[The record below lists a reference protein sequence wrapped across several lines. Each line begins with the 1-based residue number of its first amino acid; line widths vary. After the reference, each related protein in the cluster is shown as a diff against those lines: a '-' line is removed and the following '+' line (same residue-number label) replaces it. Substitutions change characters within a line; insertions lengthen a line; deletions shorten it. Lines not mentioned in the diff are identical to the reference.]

1 MQVDEGRLQFS
12 VGLDTAALARGAEE
26 ARRLMGGIGA
36 AAEEEGSRLDAAFA
50 RARGAAAS
58 LFTAGAALGF
68 AREMVGVRRE
78 IEGLETSFRVLL
90 GSQQEADALFGRLR
104 DFAARTPMALG
115 DLAKGAQ
122 TMLGFG
128 VASRDVAPLL
138 EAIGDISMGDSAKF
152 QALALAFSQ
161 ASASGRLMGQD
172 LMQMINAGFNP
183 LAQISERTGRS
194 VGELKEEMA
203 RGAIGADALRGA
215 FLGAAAAGGRYHGM
229 LEAQARGL
237 GGSIAQLEG
246 AWQEMLNAAGEAAG
260 GAVAGAA
267 RGAAELLRRY
277 REVGEIL
284 GTLVGAYGAYRA
296 AVMAAEAVRRVGQA
310 ARLRE
315 EAAALEGAVGA
326 AGRAQLARQGLTRG
340 TAAYA
345 EAVRRL
351 AGEEARL
358 MQAELARAQAAVR
371 GAAQAAAAKRGEY
384 LAAKARE
391 EAARGELLL
400 ARQGGT
406 LREAETAARRLEA
419 ATLARQTAAQEWL
432 NASKA
437 KEAQQTAVA
446 AAARRA
452 SAASAAL
459 ETAAARGAAA
469 AHSLLARAKEVAAKA
484 SQRLGAALAANPY
497 AIAAAAL
504 AALAYGAYRL
514 ATHQTEAQRAQ
525 RRLNEALEASAAS
538 AAAEQARVDALFGTL
553 EGATR
558 GTRAYE
564 EAKGAI
570 VAQYGDYLKGLGDER
585 AALDDV
591 AAAYEAVSQG
601 VLRAARAR
609 AKEAYLA
616 KEQEVFEKSY
626 AKQLEALRGTLQ
638 EKFGARGGNALLEEL
653 RPVLEGQRRIDEVSA
668 QARRR
673 LAELNETRARGGLF
687 GNAAD
692 TYVDNRAER
701 LIEGIVAAG
710 ARLREAH
717 RNAEAM
723 FGAGGGD
730 GARPT
735 DAEGWRRRLEAL
747 REEEAALVEAER
759 AGARG
764 LALRRDIREAEEAI
778 ARLARPP
785 KQNKA
790 YWEARRKA
798 LQEELDALEAEAAA
812 GARGLALR
820 ARIGEVDRRLAAYA
834 AGGSG
839 GGSGGAGMGGGD
851 ARADGDARAREL
863 EGLNA
868 RREEEARR
876 AALAVRQAEI
886 DGMEEGFARELAV
899 ARLQYDRLR
908 EENARRGEEMAREA
922 RRAAELRGDPG
933 AAAITADTLPEPQ
946 RATLA
951 EYERINRE
959 SLRRAEREA
968 LAKALEEVMT
978 YQQRR
983 LQVEESY
990 ARRRRALYEEDGQR
1004 LREGVTGGNLEEL
1017 ARAEEEALAA
1027 VDAHFAERD
1036 ATYRAWMGALSQATL
1051 GELRAMLDQAREALR
1066 AAEAGAG
1073 GGDAR
1078 LAQARARV
1086 AQLQRAVAEADARA
1100 GADAGRGAAGGANAW
1115 ERLTRALAGAQR
1127 GFTDLGAAIGGATGE
1142 MLRGVGEVAALA
1154 GSAIGGIQT
1163 LVTSSAQ
1170 AMAAGAGAAAQAMAV
1185 VERGSLVLTV
1195 IATVAQIGMRLAE
1208 LFDGSKELDARIKEQ
1223 QASIDAMQWEID
1235 NRDAAAMR
1243 DIWEATRAEVEA
1255 LARAE
1260 VKARLEAGALAGAIA
1275 GGPEAFAAA
1284 QAEVAARAYGRT
1296 LGVVVDRLANVGYA
1310 AAQAFG
1316 TDRYRRAREDLEAMG
1331 RAILARTQQIDAE
1344 RAKKRG
1350 KQDTAQIE
1358 RWERENAQAAQRMA
1372 GALRAVTEDI
1382 MGGSAADLAQQL
1394 GDALVDAFRAG
1405 EDAAEAWGKKVDEI
1419 VAGIARRMLIKQ
1431 ALERPMAEAFDRL
1444 QRRVYR
1450 GGAWQ
1455 EGELLPAV
1463 REFQR
1468 DMRASGEHFQRLM
1481 EAIGAQEDLLRGA
1494 AARGGAGATGGAAAR
1509 GIAAASQD
1517 SINEL
1522 NGRMTAVQGH
1532 TYALMEGARVLQA
1545 ACAGILESVRGIEG
1559 SAGRIE
1565 ASLGRVEADAA
1576 RTRRAVERVE
1586 SEGVKAR

>member
-26 ARRLMGGIGA
+26 ARRLMAGIGA

-58 LFTAGAALGF
+58 VFTAGAALGF

-78 IEGLETSFRVLL
+78 IEGLEISFRTLL

-237 GGSIAQLEG
+237 GGSLAQLEG
-246 AWQEMLNAAGEAAG
+246 AWQDMLNAAGEAAG

-267 RGAAELLRRY
+267 RGAAELLKRY

-284 GTLVGAYGAYRA
+284 GTLVGAYGAYKA

-358 MQAELARAQAAVR
+358 AQVELARAQAAVR

-406 LREAETAARRLEA
+406 LKAAETAARRLEA

-570 VAQYGDYLKGLGDER
+570 VAQYGEYLKGLGDER

-616 KEQEVFEKSY
+616 KEQEAFEKGY
-626 AKQLEALRGTLQ
+626 ARQLEALRETLQ
-638 EKFGARGGNALLEEL
+638 AKFGARGGNALLEEL

-668 QARRR
+668 QARRQ
-673 LAELNETRARGGLF
+673 LAELNETRVRGGLF

-710 ARLREAH
+710 ARLKEAH

-723 FGAGGGD
+723 FGAGAGG
-730 GARPT
+730 GARPG

-785 KQNKA
+785 RQNKA

-820 ARIGEVDRRLAAYA
+820 AQIGEVDRRLAAYS
-834 AGGSG
+834 AGGS
-839 GGSGGAGMGGGD
+839 GSGGAGATD
-851 ARADGDARAREL
+851 ARAGEDARAREL

-868 RREEEARR
+868 RLAEETRR
-876 AALAVRQAEI
+876 GALAVRQAEI

-908 EENARRGEEMAREA
+908 EENARRGEEMVREA

-933 AAAITADTLPEPQ
+933 AAAITVDTLPEPQ
-946 RATLA
+946 RAMLA
-951 EYERINRE
+951 EYERINQE
-959 SLRRAEREA
+959 SLRRAERAA
-968 LAKALEEVMT
+968 LAGALEEVMT

-1036 ATYRAWMGALSQATL
+1036 ATYRAWVGSLSQLTL
-1051 GELRAMLDQAREALR
+1051 EELQAMLTRAQEALR
-1066 AAEAGAG
+1066 AAEAEANAD

-1100 GADAGRGAAGGANAW
+1100 GVDAGRGAARGADAW
-1115 ERLTRALAGAQR
+1115 ERLGRALGAAQR

-1142 MLRGVGEVAALA
+1142 MLQGVGEVAALA
-1154 GSAIGGIQT
+1154 GNAIGGIQT
-1163 LVTSSAQ
+1163 LVTTSAQ
-1170 AMAAGAGAAAQAMAV
+1170 AMAAGAGAAARAMAI
-1185 VERGSLVLTV
+1185 VESGSLVLTV
-1195 IATVAQIGMRLAE
+1195 IATVAQIGMRLAD
-1208 LFDGSKELDARIKEQ
+1208 LFDGSKELDARIKAQ
-1223 QASIDAMQWEID
+1223 QASIDALQWEID

-1243 DIWEATRAEVEA
+1243 GVWEATRAEVEG

-1260 VKARLEAGALAGAIA
+1260 VRARLEAGALAGALK

-1284 QAEVAARAYGRT
+1284 QAEVAARAYGRA

-1419 VAGIARRMLIKQ
+1419 VAGIAKRMLVKQ
-1431 ALERPMAEAFDRL
+1431 ALEKPMAEAFDRL

-1494 AARGGAGATGGAAAR
+1494 AARGGPGAPGGAAAR

>member
-26 ARRLMGGIGA
+26 ARRLMAGIGA

-50 RARGAAAS
+50 RARGAAGS

-104 DFAARTPMALG
+104 GFAARTPMALG
-115 DLAKGAQ
+115 DLAKAAQ

-237 GGSIAQLEG
+237 GGSLAQLEG
-246 AWQEMLNAAGEAAG
+246 AWQDMLNAAGEAAG

-267 RGAAELLRRY
+267 RGAAELLKRY

-371 GAAQAAAAKRGEY
+371 GADQAAAAKRGEY

-406 LREAETAARRLEA
+406 LKAAETAARRLEA

-570 VAQYGDYLKGLGDER
+570 VAQYGEYLKGLGDER

-616 KEQEVFEKSY
+616 KEQEAFEKGY
-626 AKQLEALRGTLQ
+626 AKQLEALRETLQ
-638 EKFGARGGNALLEEL
+638 AKFGARGGNALLEEL

-673 LAELNETRARGGLF
+673 LAELNETRVRGGLF
-687 GNAAD
+687 GDAAD

-710 ARLREAH
+710 ARLKEAH

-723 FGAGGGD
+723 FGAGG
-730 GARPT
+730 ARPG

-834 AGGSG
+834 AGGPG
-839 GGSGGAGMGGGD
+839 GGLGGAGMGGGD
-851 ARADGDARAREL
+851 ARADGDARAQEL

-933 AAAITADTLPEPQ
+933 AAAITADSLPEPQ
-946 RATLA
+946 RAMLA

-959 SLRRAEREA
+959 SLRRAERAA
-968 LAKALEEVMT
+968 LAGALEEVMT

-983 LQVEESY
+983 LKVEESY

-1115 ERLTRALAGAQR
+1115 EHLTRALAGAQR
-1127 GFTDLGAAIGGATGE
+1127 GFSDLGAAIGGATGE
-1142 MLRGVGEVAALA
+1142 MLRGVGEVAGLA

-1195 IATVAQIGMRLAE
+1195 IATVAQIGMRLAD
-1208 LFDGSKELDARIKEQ
+1208 LFDGSRELDARIKEQ

-1260 VKARLEAGALAGAIA
+1260 VKARLEAGALAGAIGA
-1275 GGPEAFAAA
+1275 APRALEAAR
-1284 QAEVAARAYGRT
+1284 AEVAARAYGRT

-1419 VAGIARRMLIKQ
+1419 VAGIAKRMLVKQ
-1431 ALERPMAEAFDRL
+1431 ALEKPMAEAFDRL

-1494 AARGGAGATGGAAAR
+1494 AARGGAGAPGGAAAR

>member
-104 DFAARTPMALG
+104 GFAARTPMALG
-115 DLAKGAQ
+115 DLAKAAQ

-237 GGSIAQLEG
+237 GGSLAQLEG

-267 RGAAELLRRY
+267 RGAAELLKRY

-284 GTLVGAYGAYRA
+284 GALVGAYGAYRA

-406 LREAETAARRLEA
+406 LKAAETAARRLEA

-452 SAASAAL
+452 SAAAATL

-469 AHSLLARAKEVAAKA
+469 AHSLLARAKEVAARA

-570 VAQYGDYLKGLGDER
+570 VAQYGEYLKGLGDER

-626 AKQLEALRGTLQ
+626 AKRLEALRGTLQ
-638 EKFGARGGNALLEEL
+638 EKFGARGGNALLKEL
-653 RPVLEGQRRIDEVSA
+653 RPVLEGQQRIDEVSA

-673 LAELNETRARGGLF
+673 LAELNETRVRGGLF

-785 KQNKA
+785 RQNKA

-839 GGSGGAGMGGGD
+839 GAGMGGGD
-851 ARADGDARAREL
+851 TRAGEDARAQEL

-908 EENARRGEEMAREA
+908 EENARRGEEMVREA

-933 AAAITADTLPEPQ
+933 AAAITVDTLPEPQ
-946 RATLA
+946 RAMLA
-951 EYERINRE
+951 EYERINQE
-959 SLRRAEREA
+959 SLRRAERAA
-968 LAKALEEVMT
+968 LAGALEEVMT

-983 LQVEESY
+983 LKVEESY

-1036 ATYRAWMGALSQATL
+1036 ATYRAWVGSLSQLTL
-1051 GELRAMLDQAREALR
+1051 EELQAMLTRAQEALR
-1066 AAEAGAG
+1066 AAEAEANAD

-1086 AQLQRAVAEADARA
+1086 AQLQRAVADADARA
-1100 GADAGRGAAGGANAW
+1100 GADAGRGPARGADAW
-1115 ERLTRALAGAQR
+1115 ERLARALGSAQR
-1127 GFTDLGAAIGGATGE
+1127 GFTDLGSAIGGATGE
-1142 MLRGVGEVAALA
+1142 MLRGVGEVTALA
-1154 GSAIGGIQT
+1154 GSAIDGIQT
-1163 LVTSSAQ
+1163 LVTSSAG
-1170 AMAAGAGAAAQAMAV
+1170 AMTAGAGAAAQAMAA

-1208 LFDGSKELDARIKEQ
+1208 LFDGSKELDARIKAQ

-1243 DIWEATRAEVEA
+1243 GVWEATRAEVEG
-1255 LARAE
+1255 LVRAE
-1260 VKARLEAGALAGAIA
+1260 VKARLEAGALAGAIGA
-1275 GGPEAFAAA
+1275 APRALEAAR
-1284 QAEVAARAYGRT
+1284 AEVAARAYGRA

-1450 GGAWQ
+1450 GGVWQ

-1494 AARGGAGATGGAAAR
+1494 AARGGAGAPGGAAAR

>member
-104 DFAARTPMALG
+104 GFAARTPMALG
-115 DLAKGAQ
+115 DLAKAAQ

-237 GGSIAQLEG
+237 GGSLAQLEG

-267 RGAAELLRRY
+267 RGAAELLKRY

-284 GTLVGAYGAYRA
+284 GALVGAYGAYRA

-315 EAAALEGAVGA
+315 EAAALEGAIGA

-358 MQAELARAQAAVR
+358 MQAELARARAAVQ
-371 GAAQAAAAKRGEY
+371 ASAQAAAAKRGEY

-406 LREAETAARRLEA
+406 LRAAETAARRLEA

-452 SAASAAL
+452 SAAAATL

-469 AHSLLARAKEVAAKA
+469 AHSLLARAKEVAARA

-570 VAQYGDYLKGLGDER
+570 VAQYGEYLKGLGDER

-626 AKQLEALRGTLQ
+626 AKRLEALRGTLQ

-673 LAELNETRARGGLF
+673 LAELNETRVRGGLF

-717 RNAEAM
+717 RNAEAV
-723 FGAGGGD
+723 FGA

-785 KQNKA
+785 RENKA
-790 YWEARRKA
+790 FWEEKRKA
-798 LQEELDALEAEAAA
+798 LQAELDALEAEAAA
-812 GARGLALR
+812 GARGLKLR
-820 ARIGEVDRRLAAYA
+820 ERIAEVDRRLAAYS

-839 GGSGGAGMGGGD
+839 SGEAGAPD
-851 ARADGDARAREL
+851 ARGGEAARAREL
-863 EGLNA
+863 EELNA
-868 RREEEARR
+868 RQKEEARR
-876 AALAVRQAEI
+876 GALAVRQAEI

-1051 GELRAMLDQAREALR
+1051 GELQAMLAQAREALR
-1066 AAEAGAG
+1066 AAEAQAGA
-1073 GGDAR
+1073 GDAR

-1419 VAGIARRMLIKQ
+1419 VAGIAKRMLIKQ

-1481 EAIGAQEDLLRGA
+1481 EAIGAQEDLLQGA
-1494 AARGGAGATGGAAAR
+1494 AARGGAGAAAGAAAR

>member
-26 ARRLMGGIGA
+26 ARRLMAGIGA
-36 AAEEEGSRLDAAFA
+36 AAEGEGSRLDAAFA

-78 IEGLETSFRVLL
+78 IEGLEISFRTLL

-104 DFAARTPMALG
+104 GFAARTPMALG
-115 DLAKGAQ
+115 DLAKAAQ

-284 GTLVGAYGAYRA
+284 GALVGAYGAYRA

-406 LREAETAARRLEA
+406 LKAAETAARRLEA

-570 VAQYGDYLKGLGDER
+570 VAQYGEYLKGLGDER

-616 KEQEVFEKSY
+616 KEQEAFEKGY
-626 AKQLEALRGTLQ
+626 AKQLEALRETLQ
-638 EKFGARGGNALLEEL
+638 AKFGARGGNALLEEL
-653 RPVLEGQRRIDEVSA
+653 RPVLEGQRRIDEISA

-673 LAELNETRARGGLF
+673 LAELNETRVRGGLF
-687 GNAAD
+687 GDAAD

-710 ARLREAH
+710 ARLKEAH

-723 FGAGGGD
+723 FGAGGAG
-730 GARPT
+730 GARPG

-839 GGSGGAGMGGGD
+839 GAGMGGGD
-851 ARADGDARAREL
+851 TRAGEDARAQEL

-922 RRAAELRGDPG
+922 RRAAQLRGDPG

-946 RATLA
+946 RAQLA

-959 SLRRAEREA
+959 SLRRAERAA
-968 LAKALEEVMT
+968 LAGALEEVMT

-983 LQVEESY
+983 LKVEESY

-1036 ATYRAWMGALSQATL
+1036 ATYRAWMGSLSQATL
-1051 GELRAMLDQAREALR
+1051 GELQAMLAQAREALR
-1066 AAEAGAG
+1066 AAEAQAG

-1142 MLRGVGEVAALA
+1142 MLRGVGEVAGLA

-1208 LFDGSKELDARIKEQ
+1208 LFDGSKELDARIKAQ

-1243 DIWEATRAEVEA
+1243 DVWEATRAEVEA

-1372 GALRAVTEDI
+1372 GTLRAATEDI

-1494 AARGGAGATGGAAAR
+1494 AARGGAGAPGGAAAR

-1532 TYALMEGARVLQA
+1532 TFALMEGARVLQA